1 MQLVEDIGKVRQQ
14 PRAALTGPVTKAIA
28 AAAPTTLQAVSDV
41 QVQHWPPRLLSR
53 LPSRA
58 TSTNCLPADASPLFN
73 TVM

>member
-1 MQLVEDIGKVRQQ
+1 MRQQ

-41 QVQHWPPRLLSR
+41 QVHHRPSR

-58 TSTNCLPADASPLFN
+58 TSTNCLSAVALPLYHK
-73 TVM
+73 